1 MMAKTVMDAAAA
13 NANLKSGPFD
23 FEAMSPGQLPGLVP
37 SLNQHAS
44 YQASALAYSLGVSFF
59 GCFRPC
65 WFFQMP
71 LPSFVSWRALC
82 CLGPFLR
89 GFIFC

>member
-44 YQASALAYSLGVSFF
+44 FQAAAQV
-59 GCFRPC
+59 
-65 WFFQMP
+65 
-71 LPSFVSWRALC
+71 
-82 CLGPFLR
+82 FLR
-89 GFIFC
+89 SLTKLGKVDAASFIT